1 MNDDINL
8 LMRPYIVWTSAEAE
22 AESEIQRHDI
32 RAFYEISRMISRE
45 ENVRAKLKAIRNA
58 YVMDKLDLQKA
69 IQGLTSR
76 AEGRKFMERIRKLLE
91 KYKFNPSYI
100 GSYYEYSG
108 DRDDKNLSRSILFD
122 SLEYMDLYVEWGD
135 E

>member
-1 MNDDINL
+1 
-8 LMRPYIVWTSAEAE
+8 
-22 AESEIQRHDI
+22 
-32 RAFYEISRMISRE
+32 
-45 ENVRAKLKAIRNA
+45 
-58 YVMDKLDLQKA
+58 
-69 IQGLTSR
+69 
-76 AEGRKFMERIRKLLE
+76 MERIRKLLE

-100 GSYYEYSG
+100 GSYYEYAG

>member
-1 MNDDINL
+1 
-8 LMRPYIVWTSAEAE
+8 
-22 AESEIQRHDI
+22 
-32 RAFYEISRMISRE
+32 MISRE

-76 AEGRKFMERIRKLLE
+76 VEGRKFMERIRRLLE

-108 DRDDKNLSRSILFD
+108 DRDDRNLSRSILFD